1 MHRILSTR
9 DDCEIR
15 LAHNGAA
22 GLDLVRAWKPDLV
35 ITDLMMPDVDG
46 FEVIRE
52 MKSDLS
58 LAGIPIVVV
67 TAKELT
73 VRERSELE
81 KSSAALLQKGGFLD
95 DEFVE
100 KITKWL

>member
-1 MHRILSTR
+1 
-9 DDCEIR
+9 
-15 LAHNGAA
+15 
-22 GLDLVRAWKPDLV
+22 
-35 ITDLMMPDVDG
+35 MMPDVDG

-58 LAGIPIVVV
+58 MAGIPIVVV

-73 VRERSELE
+73 VRERAELD
-81 KSSAALLQKGGFLD
+81 KSTAALLQKGGFLD